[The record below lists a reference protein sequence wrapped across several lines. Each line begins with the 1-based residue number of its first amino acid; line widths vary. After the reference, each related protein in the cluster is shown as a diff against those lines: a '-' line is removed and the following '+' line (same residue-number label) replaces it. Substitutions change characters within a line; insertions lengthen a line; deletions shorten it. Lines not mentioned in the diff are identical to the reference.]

1 LITNIEQLRIQKLTL
16 KPYQIFLK
24 EKKIKS
30 KRDRERVQ
38 SIGVLDISF
47 ESFERI
53 LERQLSHGFGLL
65 LLFLGNQFP
74 SNKQKNQSI
83 KNTPLDN

>member
-24 EKKIKS
+24 EK